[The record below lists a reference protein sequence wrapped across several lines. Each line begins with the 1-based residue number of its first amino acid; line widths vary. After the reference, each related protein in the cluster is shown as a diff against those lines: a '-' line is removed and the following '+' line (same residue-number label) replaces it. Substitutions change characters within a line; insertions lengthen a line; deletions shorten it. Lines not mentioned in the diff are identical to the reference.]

1 MEKIN
6 NPESSLSTL
15 NNCMILLN
23 RQNIPI
29 NQFFINLKSYKF
41 DNEKININKVEDIN
55 IENIKFKLSQQLKEY
70 FYIFQ
75 NDYIIFNFSTF
86 KIYSVITQDYNKFNN
101 LSFNNLEDHKIL
113 FVDNQEIQIYYNSL
127 FSLNSYYK
135 SIKNN
140 IDTQNNINNQIFI
153 FYQDSLLIYPPTFYK
168 TFKLNNDLNN
178 IKLDIGD
185 EFNNLIIDVLKN
197 NKIKNKDDSII
208 DKYFYISLN
217 LNNLAFIK
225 QITNII
231 KKDLLIQLFKKY
243 IFYIIKVSDYD
254 ILKYLNDTINKNN
267 FSILSHQQPIKLN
280 VLNFKGLNPFE
291 YSILKFKK
299 DNEYYKFFEILKNYD
314 YERPKY
320 ILDIIFKTNLIQHE
334 FKTNYDNL
342 IFNKIKNISKFENI
356 TIINSII
363 LKCMYLDLN
372 SENNTITIQDIINF
386 ISDNKQFINLSI
398 LYDIIYKNSSILVLK
413 ELLINKILIFDSDVF
428 KLLINMKQSDYLYN
442 TYKTEIYKISDK
454 IIYDFIEDLNIYGIV
469 FLIKYIN
476 PKIIYLK
483 DKNNNNLLHYL
494 TNQNKDIENKE
505 DNQFKIF
512 KFLIE
517 LNDKLIIEVNN
528 DLETPIFN
536 AIKNKN
542 IYLFNLNI
550 EMDNNCVKFK
560 NKNGCYIIHEIIK
573 QDFLDGLYSYIKNK
587 CSIEYLDLYNNNG
600 LMLAIKNKNEKIAN
614 ILLENKANTKI
625 KDINNNSIFHF
636 IGLYGLKKINVKEIK
651 DNQNNNN
658 IGVVNCIKNNIYFN
672 WNKYNK

>member
-6 NPESSLSTL
+6 NPESNLSTL
-15 NNCMILLN
+15 NNCMVLLN
-23 RQNIPI
+23 CQNIPI
-29 NQFFINLKSYKF
+29 NQFFINLKSYRF
-41 DNEKININKVEDIN
+41 NNEKIDINKVENII

-101 LSFNNLEDHKIL
+101 LSFNSLEDHKIL

-140 IDTQNNINNQIFI
+140 VDIQNNNDQIFI
-153 FYQDSLLIYPPTFYK
+153 FYQESILIYPPTFYK
-168 TFKLNNDLNN
+168 TFKLNNNLNN

-197 NKIKNKDDSII
+197 NKIKNKDELTI

-217 LNNLAFIK
+217 LNNLTFIK

-254 ILKYLNDTINKNN
+254 ILKYLHNIINKNN

-280 VLNFKGLNPFE
+280 VLNSKGLNPFE

-299 DNEYYKFFEILKNYD
+299 DNEYYKFIEILKDYD

-320 ILDIIFKTNLIQHE
+320 ILDIIFKSNLIKHE

-363 LKCMYLDLN
+363 LKCMYSDLN
-372 SENNTITIQDIINF
+372 SENNIITIQDIINF

-413 ELLINKILIFDSDVF
+413 ELLINKILIFDSDIF

-442 TYKTEIYKISDK
+442 TYKTEIYKLSDK

-469 FLIKYIN
+469 FLINYIN

-494 TNQNKDIENKE
+494 ANQNKDIENKE

-536 AIKNKN
+536 TIKNKN
-542 IYLFNLNI
+542 VYLFNLNI
-550 EMDNNCVKFK
+550 EMDINCVKIK
-560 NKNGCYIIHEIIK
+560 NKNGCYVIHEIIK
-573 QDFLDGLYSYIKNK
+573 HNFLDGLYSYIKNK

-636 IGLYGLKKINVKEIK
+636 IGLYGLKKINIKEIK

>member
-6 NPESSLSTL
+6 IPESNLSTL
-15 NNCMILLN
+15 NNCMVLLN
-23 RQNIPI
+23 HQNIPI
-29 NQFFINLKSYKF
+29 NQFFINLKSYRF
-41 DNEKININKVEDIN
+41 NNEKIDINKVENIN
-55 IENIKFKLSQQLKEY
+55 IENIKFKLSQQLREY

-140 IDTQNNINNQIFI
+140 VDIQNNNDQIFI
-153 FYQDSLLIYPPTFYK
+153 FYQESILIYPPTFYK
-168 TFKLNNDLNN
+168 TFKLNNNLNN

-197 NKIKNKDDSII
+197 NKIKNKDELTI

-280 VLNFKGLNPFE
+280 VLNSKGLNPFE
-291 YSILKFKK
+291 YSIMKFKK
-299 DNEYYKFFEILKNYD
+299 DSDYYKFIEILKDYD

-320 ILDIIFKTNLIQHE
+320 ILDIIFKSNLIKHE

-372 SENNTITIQDIINF
+372 SENNIITIQDIINF
-386 ISDNKQFINLSI
+386 ISTNKQFINLSI

-413 ELLINKILIFDSDVF
+413 ELLINKILIFDSDIF

-442 TYKTEIYKISDK
+442 TYKTEIYKLSDK

-469 FLIKYIN
+469 FLINYIN

-494 TNQNKDIENKE
+494 ANQNKDIENKE

-536 AIKNKN
+536 TIKNKN
-542 IYLFNLNI
+542 VYLFNLNI
-550 EMDNNCVKFK
+550 EMDINCVKIK
-560 NKNGCYIIHEIIK
+560 NKNGCYVIHEIIK
-573 QDFLDGLYSYIKNK
+573 HNFLDGLYSYIKNK

-636 IGLYGLKKINVKEIK
+636 IGLYGLKKINIKEIK

-672 WNKYNK
+672 WSKYNK

>member
-6 NPESSLSTL
+6 NPESNLSTL
-15 NNCMILLN
+15 NNCMVLLN
-23 RQNIPI
+23 HQNIPI
-29 NQFFINLKSYKF
+29 NQFFINLKSYNF
-41 DNEKININKVEDIN
+41 NNEKIDINKVENIN
-55 IENIKFKLSQQLKEY
+55 IENIKFKLSQQLREY

-75 NDYIIFNFSTF
+75 NDYIIFDFSTF
-86 KIYSVITQDYNKFNN
+86 KIYGVITQDYNKFNN
-101 LSFNNLEDHKIL
+101 LSFNSLEDHKIL

-140 IDTQNNINNQIFI
+140 VDIQNNNDQIFI
-153 FYQDSLLIYPPTFYK
+153 FYQESILIYPPTFYK
-168 TFKLNNDLNN
+168 TFKLNNNLNN

-197 NKIKNKDDSII
+197 NKIKNKDELTI

-243 IFYIIKVSDYD
+243 IFYIIKVSDHD

-280 VLNFKGLNPFE
+280 VLNSKGLNPFE
-291 YSILKFKK
+291 YSIMKFKK
-299 DNEYYKFFEILKNYD
+299 DNEYYKFIEILKDYD

-320 ILDIIFKTNLIQHE
+320 ILDIIFKSNLIKHE

-363 LKCMYLDLN
+363 LKCMYSDLN

-386 ISDNKQFINLSI
+386 ISTNKQFINLSI

-413 ELLINKILIFDSDVF
+413 ELLINKILIFDSDIF

-442 TYKTEIYKISDK
+442 TYKTEIYKLSDK

-469 FLIKYIN
+469 FLINYIN

-494 TNQNKDIENKE
+494 ANQNKDIENKE
-505 DNQFKIF
+505 DKQFKIF

-517 LNDKLIIEVNN
+517 LNDNLIIEVNN

-536 AIKNKN
+536 TIKNKN
-542 IYLFNLNI
+542 VYLFNLNI
-550 EMDNNCVKFK
+550 EMDINCVKIK
-560 NKNGCYIIHEIIK
+560 NKNGCYVIHEIIK
-573 QDFLDGLYSYIKNK
+573 HNFLDGLYSYIKNK
-587 CSIEYLDLYNNNG
+587 CSVEYLDLYNNNG

-614 ILLENKANTKI
+614 ILLENKTNTKI

-636 IGLYGLKKINVKEIK
+636 IGLYGLKKINIKEIK

>member
-6 NPESSLSTL
+6 NPESNLSTL
-15 NNCMILLN
+15 NNCMVLLN
-23 RQNIPI
+23 HQNIPI

-41 DNEKININKVEDIN
+41 NNEKIDINKVENIN

-70 FYIFQ
+70 FYVFQ

-101 LSFNNLEDHKIL
+101 LSFNSLEDHKIL

-127 FSLNSYYK
+127 FSLNNYYK

-140 IDTQNNINNQIFI
+140 VDIQNNNDQIFI
-153 FYQDSLLIYPPTFYK
+153 FYQESILIYPPTFYK
-168 TFKLNNDLNN
+168 TFKLNNNLNN

-197 NKIKNKDDSII
+197 NKIKNKDELTI

-217 LNNLAFIK
+217 LNNLTFIK

-280 VLNFKGLNPFE
+280 VLNSKGLNPFE
-291 YSILKFKK
+291 YSIMKFKK
-299 DNEYYKFFEILKNYD
+299 DNEYYKFIEILKDYD

-320 ILDIIFKTNLIQHE
+320 ILDIIFKSNLIKHE

-363 LKCMYLDLN
+363 LKCMYSDLN

-386 ISDNKQFINLSI
+386 ISTNKQFINLSI

-413 ELLINKILIFDSDVF
+413 ELLINKILIFDSDIF

-442 TYKTEIYKISDK
+442 TYKTEIYKLSDK

-469 FLIKYIN
+469 FLINYIN

-536 AIKNKN
+536 TIKNKN
-542 IYLFNLNI
+542 VYLFNLNI
-550 EMDNNCVKFK
+550 EMDINCVKIK
-560 NKNGCYIIHEIIK
+560 NKNGCYVIHEIIK
-573 QDFLDGLYSYIKNK
+573 HNFLDGLYSYIKNK
-587 CSIEYLDLYNNNG
+587 CSVEYLDLYNNNG

-636 IGLYGLKKINVKEIK
+636 IGLYGLKKINIKEIK

>member
-6 NPESSLSTL
+6 NPESNLSTL
-15 NNCMILLN
+15 NNCMVLLN
-23 RQNIPI
+23 HQNIPI

-41 DNEKININKVEDIN
+41 NNEKIDINKVENIN

-70 FYIFQ
+70 FYVFQ

-127 FSLNSYYK
+127 FSLNNYYK

-140 IDTQNNINNQIFI
+140 VDIQNNNDQIFI
-153 FYQDSLLIYPPTFYK
+153 FYQESILIYPPTFYK
-168 TFKLNNDLNN
+168 TFKLNNNLNN

-197 NKIKNKDDSII
+197 NKIKNKDELTI

-254 ILKYLNDTINKNN
+254 ILKYLHNTINKNN

-280 VLNFKGLNPFE
+280 VLNSKGLNPFE

-299 DNEYYKFFEILKNYD
+299 DNEYYKFIEILKDYE

-320 ILDIIFKTNLIQHE
+320 ILDIIFKSNLIKHE

-363 LKCMYLDLN
+363 LKCMYSDLN

-386 ISDNKQFINLSI
+386 ISTNKQFINLSI

-413 ELLINKILIFDSDVF
+413 ELLINKILIFDSDIF

-442 TYKTEIYKISDK
+442 TYKTEIYKLSDK

-469 FLIKYIN
+469 FLINYIN

-536 AIKNKN
+536 TIKNKN
-542 IYLFNLNI
+542 VYLFNLNI
-550 EMDNNCVKFK
+550 EMDINCVKIK
-560 NKNGCYIIHEIIK
+560 NKIGCYVIHEIIK
-573 QDFLDGLYSYIKNK
+573 HNFLDGLYSYIKNK

-636 IGLYGLKKINVKEIK
+636 IGLYGLKKINIKEIK

>member
-6 NPESSLSTL
+6 NSESNLSTL
-15 NNCMILLN
+15 NNCMVLLN

-29 NQFFINLKSYKF
+29 NQFFINLKSYRF
-41 DNEKININKVEDIN
+41 NNEKIDINKVENIN
-55 IENIKFKLSQQLKEY
+55 IENIKFKLSQHLREY

-86 KIYSVITQDYNKFNN
+86 KIYGVITQDYNKFNN
-101 LSFNNLEDHKIL
+101 LSFNSLEDHKIL

-140 IDTQNNINNQIFI
+140 VDIQNNNDQIFI
-153 FYQDSLLIYPPTFYK
+153 FYQESILIYPPTFYK
-168 TFKLNNDLNN
+168 TFKLNNNLNN

-197 NKIKNKDDSII
+197 NKIKNKDELTI

-280 VLNFKGLNPFE
+280 VLNSKGLNSFE
-291 YSILKFKK
+291 YSIMKFKK
-299 DNEYYKFFEILKNYD
+299 DNEYYKFIEILKDYD

-320 ILDIIFKTNLIQHE
+320 ILDIIFKSNLIKHE

-363 LKCMYLDLN
+363 LKCMYSDLN

-386 ISDNKQFINLSI
+386 ISTNKQFINLSI

-413 ELLINKILIFDSDVF
+413 ELLINKILIFDSDIF

-442 TYKTEIYKISDK
+442 TYKTEIYKLSDK

-469 FLIKYIN
+469 FLINYIN

-542 IYLFNLNI
+542 VYLFNLNI
-550 EMDNNCVKFK
+550 EMDINCVKIK
-560 NKNGCYIIHEIIK
+560 NKNGCYVIHEIIK
-573 QDFLDGLYSYIKNK
+573 HNFLDGLYSYIKNK

-636 IGLYGLKKINVKEIK
+636 IGLYGLKKINIKEIK

>member
-1 MEKIN
+1 M
-6 NPESSLSTL
+6 T
-15 NNCMILLN
+15 
-23 RQNIPI
+23 
-29 NQFFINLKSYKF
+29 
-41 DNEKININKVEDIN
+41 
-55 IENIKFKLSQQLKEY
+55 
-70 FYIFQ
+70 
-75 NDYIIFNFSTF
+75 
-86 KIYSVITQDYNKFNN
+86 
-101 LSFNNLEDHKIL
+101 
-113 FVDNQEIQIYYNSL
+113 
-127 FSLNSYYK
+127 
-135 SIKNN
+135 
-140 IDTQNNINNQIFI
+140 
-153 FYQDSLLIYPPTFYK
+153 
-168 TFKLNNDLNN
+168 
-178 IKLDIGD
+178 
-185 EFNNLIIDVLKN
+185 
-197 NKIKNKDDSII
+197 
-208 DKYFYISLN
+208 
-217 LNNLAFIK
+217 FIK

-280 VLNFKGLNPFE
+280 VLNSKGLNPFE

-299 DNEYYKFFEILKNYD
+299 DSDYYKFIEILKDYD

-320 ILDIIFKTNLIQHE
+320 ILDIIFKSNLIKHE

-363 LKCMYLDLN
+363 LKCMYSDLN
-372 SENNTITIQDIINF
+372 SENNIITIQDIINF

-413 ELLINKILIFDSDVF
+413 ELLINKILIFDSDIF

-442 TYKTEIYKISDK
+442 TYKTEIYKLSDK

-469 FLIKYIN
+469 FLINYIN

-536 AIKNKN
+536 TIKNKN
-542 IYLFNLNI
+542 VYLFNLNI
-550 EMDNNCVKFK
+550 EMDINCVKIK
-560 NKNGCYIIHEIIK
+560 NKNGCYVIHEIIK
-573 QDFLDGLYSYIKNK
+573 HNFLDGLYSYIKNK
-587 CSIEYLDLYNNNG
+587 CSVEYLDLYNNNG

-636 IGLYGLKKINVKEIK
+636 IGLYGLKKININEIK

>member
-6 NPESSLSTL
+6 NPESNLSTL
-15 NNCMILLN
+15 NNCMVLLN
-23 RQNIPI
+23 HQNIPI

-41 DNEKININKVEDIN
+41 NNEKIDINKVENIN

-70 FYIFQ
+70 FYVFQ

-127 FSLNSYYK
+127 FSLNNYYK

-140 IDTQNNINNQIFI
+140 VDIQNNNDQIFI
-153 FYQDSLLIYPPTFYK
+153 FYQESILIYPPTFYK
-168 TFKLNNDLNN
+168 TFKLNNNLNN

-197 NKIKNKDDSII
+197 NKIKNKDELTI

-280 VLNFKGLNPFE
+280 VLNSKGLNPFE

-299 DNEYYKFFEILKNYD
+299 DSEYYKFIEILKDYD

-320 ILDIIFKTNLIQHE
+320 ILDIIFKSNLIKHE

-363 LKCMYLDLN
+363 LKCMYSDLN

-386 ISDNKQFINLSI
+386 ILDNKQFINLSI

-413 ELLINKILIFDSDVF
+413 ELLINKILIFDSDIF

-442 TYKTEIYKISDK
+442 TYKTEIYKLSDK

-469 FLIKYIN
+469 FLINYIN

-536 AIKNKN
+536 TIRNKN
-542 IYLFNLNI
+542 VYLFNLNI
-550 EMDNNCVKFK
+550 EMDINCVKIK
-560 NKNGCYIIHEIIK
+560 NKNGCYVIHEIIK
-573 QDFLDGLYSYIKNK
+573 HNFLDGLYSYIKNK
-587 CSIEYLDLYNNNG
+587 CSVEYLDLYNNNG

-636 IGLYGLKKINVKEIK
+636 IGLYGLKKINIKEIK

>member
-6 NPESSLSTL
+6 NPESNLSTL
-15 NNCMILLN
+15 NNCMVLLN
-23 RQNIPI
+23 HQNIPI

-41 DNEKININKVEDIN
+41 NNEKIDINKVENIN

-70 FYIFQ
+70 FYVFQ

-101 LSFNNLEDHKIL
+101 LSFNSLEDHKIL

-140 IDTQNNINNQIFI
+140 VDIQNNNDQIFI
-153 FYQDSLLIYPPTFYK
+153 FYQESILIYPPTFYK
-168 TFKLNNDLNN
+168 TFKLNNNLNN

-197 NKIKNKDDSII
+197 NKIKNKDELTI

-243 IFYIIKVSDYD
+243 IFYIIKVSDHD

-280 VLNFKGLNPFE
+280 VLNSKGLNPFE
-291 YSILKFKK
+291 YSIMKFKK
-299 DNEYYKFFEILKNYD
+299 DNEYYKFIEILKDYD

-320 ILDIIFKTNLIQHE
+320 ILDIIFKSNLIKHE

-363 LKCMYLDLN
+363 LKCMYSDLN

-413 ELLINKILIFDSDVF
+413 ELLINKILIFDSDIF

-442 TYKTEIYKISDK
+442 TYKTEIYKLSDK

-469 FLIKYIN
+469 FLINYIN

-517 LNDKLIIEVNN
+517 LNDNLIFEVNN

-536 AIKNKN
+536 TIKNKN
-542 IYLFNLNI
+542 VYLFNLNI
-550 EMDNNCVKFK
+550 EMDINCVKIK
-560 NKNGCYIIHEIIK
+560 NKNGCYVIHEIIK
-573 QDFLDGLYSYIKNK
+573 HNFLDGLYSYIKNK

-636 IGLYGLKKINVKEIK
+636 IGLYGLKKINIKEIK
-651 DNQNNNN
+651 DSQNNNN

>member
-6 NPESSLSTL
+6 NPESNLSTL
-15 NNCMILLN
+15 NNCMVLLN
-23 RQNIPI
+23 HQNIPI

-41 DNEKININKVEDIN
+41 NNEKIDINKVENIN

-70 FYIFQ
+70 FYVFQ

-140 IDTQNNINNQIFI
+140 VDIQNNNDQIFI
-153 FYQDSLLIYPPTFYK
+153 FYQESILIYPPTFYK
-168 TFKLNNDLNN
+168 TFKLNNNLNN

-197 NKIKNKDDSII
+197 NKIKNKDELTI

-280 VLNFKGLNPFE
+280 VLNSKGLNPFE
-291 YSILKFKK
+291 YSIMKFKK
-299 DNEYYKFFEILKNYD
+299 DNEYYKFIEILKDYD

-320 ILDIIFKTNLIQHE
+320 ILDIIFKSNLIKHE

-363 LKCMYLDLN
+363 LKCMYSDLN

-386 ISDNKQFINLSI
+386 ISTNKQFINLSI

-413 ELLINKILIFDSDVF
+413 ELLINKILIFDSDIF

-442 TYKTEIYKISDK
+442 TYKTEIYKLSDK

-469 FLIKYIN
+469 FLINYIN

-483 DKNNNNLLHYL
+483 DKNNNNLFHYL

-536 AIKNKN
+536 TIKNKN
-542 IYLFNLNI
+542 VYLFNLNI
-550 EMDNNCVKFK
+550 EMDINCVKIK
-560 NKNGCYIIHEIIK
+560 NKNGCYVIHEIIK
-573 QDFLDGLYSYIKNK
+573 HNFLDGLYSYIKNK
-587 CSIEYLDLYNNNG
+587 CSVEYLDLYNNNG

-636 IGLYGLKKINVKEIK
+636 IGLYGLKKINIKEIK

>member
-6 NPESSLSTL
+6 NSESNLSTL
-15 NNCMILLN
+15 NNCMVLLN
-23 RQNIPI
+23 HQNIPI
-29 NQFFINLKSYKF
+29 NQFFINLKSYRF
-41 DNEKININKVEDIN
+41 NNEKIDINKVENIN

-70 FYIFQ
+70 FYVFQ

-101 LSFNNLEDHKIL
+101 LSFNSLEDHKIL

-140 IDTQNNINNQIFI
+140 VDIQNNNDQIFI
-153 FYQDSLLIYPPTFYK
+153 FYQESILIYPPTFYK
-168 TFKLNNDLNN
+168 TFKLNNNLNN

-197 NKIKNKDDSII
+197 NKIKNKDELTI

-217 LNNLAFIK
+217 LNNLTFIK

-280 VLNFKGLNPFE
+280 VLNSKGLNPFE

-299 DNEYYKFFEILKNYD
+299 DSDYYKFIEILKDYE

-320 ILDIIFKTNLIQHE
+320 ILDIIFKSNLIKHE

-372 SENNTITIQDIINF
+372 SENNIITIQDIINF

-413 ELLINKILIFDSDVF
+413 ELLINKILIFDSDIF

-442 TYKTEIYKISDK
+442 TYKTEIYKLSDK

-469 FLIKYIN
+469 FLINYIN

-517 LNDKLIIEVNN
+517 LNDKLIFEVNN

-536 AIKNKN
+536 TIRNKN
-542 IYLFNLNI
+542 VYLFNLNI
-550 EMDNNCVKFK
+550 EMDINCVKIK
-560 NKNGCYIIHEIIK
+560 NKNGCYVIHEIIK
-573 QDFLDGLYSYIKNK
+573 HNFLDGLYSYIKNK

-636 IGLYGLKKINVKEIK
+636 IGLYGLKKINIKEIK
-651 DNQNNNN
+651 DSQNNNN

>member
-6 NPESSLSTL
+6 NPESNLSTL
-15 NNCMILLN
+15 NNCMVLLN
-23 RQNIPI
+23 HQNIPI
-29 NQFFINLKSYKF
+29 NQFFINLKSYRF
-41 DNEKININKVEDIN
+41 NNEKIDINKVENIN
-55 IENIKFKLSQQLKEY
+55 IENIKFKLSQQLREY

-101 LSFNNLEDHKIL
+101 LSFNSLEDHKIL

-140 IDTQNNINNQIFI
+140 VDIQNNNDQIFI
-153 FYQDSLLIYPPTFYK
+153 FYQESILIYPPTFYK
-168 TFKLNNDLNN
+168 TFKLNNNLNN

-197 NKIKNKDDSII
+197 NKIKNKDELTI

-280 VLNFKGLNPFE
+280 VLNSKGLNPFE

-299 DNEYYKFFEILKNYD
+299 DNEYYKFIEILKDYE

-320 ILDIIFKTNLIQHE
+320 ILDIIFKSNLIKHE

-363 LKCMYLDLN
+363 LKCMYSDLN

-413 ELLINKILIFDSDVF
+413 ELLINKILIFDSDIF

-442 TYKTEIYKISDK
+442 TYKTEIYKLSDK

-469 FLIKYIN
+469 FLINYIN

-494 TNQNKDIENKE
+494 ANQNKDIENKE

-512 KFLIE
+512 KFFIE

-536 AIKNKN
+536 TIKNKN
-542 IYLFNLNI
+542 VYLFNLNI
-550 EMDNNCVKFK
+550 EMDINCVKIK
-560 NKNGCYIIHEIIK
+560 NKNGCYVIHEIIK
-573 QDFLDGLYSYIKNK
+573 HNFLDGLYSYIKNK

-614 ILLENKANTKI
+614 ILLENKVNTKI

-636 IGLYGLKKINVKEIK
+636 IGLYGLKKINIKEIK
-651 DNQNNNN
+651 DSQNNNN

-672 WNKYNK
+672 WSKYNK

>member
-1 MEKIN
+1 MEKLN
-6 NPESSLSTL
+6 NPESDLSTL
-15 NNCMILLN
+15 NNCMVLLN
-23 RQNIPI
+23 HQNIPI

-41 DNEKININKVEDIN
+41 NNEKIDINKVENIN

-101 LSFNNLEDHKIL
+101 LSFNSLEDHKIL

-140 IDTQNNINNQIFI
+140 VDIQNNNDQIFI
-153 FYQDSLLIYPPTFYK
+153 FYQDSILIYPPTFYK
-168 TFKLNNDLNN
+168 TFKLNNNLNN

-197 NKIKNKDDSII
+197 NKIKNKDELTI

-280 VLNFKGLNPFE
+280 VLNSKGLNPFE
-291 YSILKFKK
+291 YSMMKFKK
-299 DNEYYKFFEILKNYD
+299 DNEYYKFIEILKDYD

-320 ILDIIFKTNLIQHE
+320 ILDIIFKSNLIKHE

-363 LKCMYLDLN
+363 LKCMYSDLN

-413 ELLINKILIFDSDVF
+413 ELLINKILIFDSDIF

-442 TYKTEIYKISDK
+442 TYKTEIYKLSDK

-469 FLIKYIN
+469 FLINYIN

-494 TNQNKDIENKE
+494 ANQNKDMENKE

-536 AIKNKN
+536 TIRNKN
-542 IYLFNLNI
+542 VYLFNLNI
-550 EMDNNCVKFK
+550 EMDINCVKIK
-560 NKNGCYIIHEIIK
+560 NKNGCYVIHEIIK
-573 QDFLDGLYSYIKNK
+573 HNFLDGLYSYIKNK

-636 IGLYGLKKINVKEIK
+636 IGLYGLKKINIKEIK
-651 DNQNNNN
+651 DSQNNNN

>member
-6 NPESSLSTL
+6 NPESNLSTL
-15 NNCMILLN
+15 NNCMVLLN
-23 RQNIPI
+23 HQNIPI

-41 DNEKININKVEDIN
+41 NNEKIDINKVENIN
-55 IENIKFKLSQQLKEY
+55 IENIKFKLSQHLREY

-140 IDTQNNINNQIFI
+140 VDIQNNNDQIFI
-153 FYQDSLLIYPPTFYK
+153 FYQESILIYPPTFYK
-168 TFKLNNDLNN
+168 TFKLNNNLNN

-197 NKIKNKDDSII
+197 NKIKNKDELTI

-217 LNNLAFIK
+217 LNNLIFIK

-254 ILKYLNDTINKNN
+254 ILKYLHNIINKNN

-280 VLNFKGLNPFE
+280 VLNSKGLNPFE
-291 YSILKFKK
+291 YSIMKFKK
-299 DNEYYKFFEILKNYD
+299 DNEYYKFIEILKDYD

-320 ILDIIFKTNLIQHE
+320 ILDIIFKSNLIKHE

-363 LKCMYLDLN
+363 LKCMYSDLN

-386 ISDNKQFINLSI
+386 ISTNKQFINLSI

-413 ELLINKILIFDSDVF
+413 ELLINKILIFDSDIF

-442 TYKTEIYKISDK
+442 TYKTEIYKLSDK

-469 FLIKYIN
+469 FLINYIN

-494 TNQNKDIENKE
+494 ANQNKDIENKE

-512 KFLIE
+512 KFFIE

-542 IYLFNLNI
+542 VYLFNLNI
-550 EMDNNCVKFK
+550 EMDINCVKIK
-560 NKNGCYIIHEIIK
+560 NKNGCYVIHEIIK
-573 QDFLDGLYSYIKNK
+573 HNFLDGLYSYIKNK

-636 IGLYGLKKINVKEIK
+636 IGLYGLKKINIKEIK

-672 WNKYNK
+672 WSKYNK

>member
-6 NPESSLSTL
+6 NPESNLSTL
-15 NNCMILLN
+15 NNCMVLLN
-23 RQNIPI
+23 HQNIPI

-41 DNEKININKVEDIN
+41 NNEKIDINKVENIN

-70 FYIFQ
+70 FYVFQ

-101 LSFNNLEDHKIL
+101 LSFNSLEDHKIL

-140 IDTQNNINNQIFI
+140 VNVQNNNDQIFI
-153 FYQDSLLIYPPTFYK
+153 FYQESILIYPPTFYK
-168 TFKLNNDLNN
+168 TFKLNNNLNN

-197 NKIKNKDDSII
+197 NKIKNKDELTI

-280 VLNFKGLNPFE
+280 VLNSKGLNPFE
-291 YSILKFKK
+291 YSIMKFKK
-299 DNEYYKFFEILKNYD
+299 DNEYYKFIEILKNYD

-320 ILDIIFKTNLIQHE
+320 ILDIIFKSNLIKHE

-363 LKCMYLDLN
+363 LKCMYSDLN

-386 ISDNKQFINLSI
+386 ISTNKQFINLSI

-413 ELLINKILIFDSDVF
+413 ELLINKILIFDSDIF

-442 TYKTEIYKISDK
+442 TYKTEIYKLSDK

-469 FLIKYIN
+469 FLINYIN

-542 IYLFNLNI
+542 VYLFNLNI
-550 EMDNNCVKFK
+550 EMDINCVKIK
-560 NKNGCYIIHEIIK
+560 NKNGCYVIHEIIK
-573 QDFLDGLYSYIKNK
+573 HNFLDGLYSYIKNK
-587 CSIEYLDLYNNNG
+587 CSVEYLDLYNNNG

-636 IGLYGLKKINVKEIK
+636 IGLYGLKKINIKEIK

>member
-6 NPESSLSTL
+6 NPESNLSTL
-15 NNCMILLN
+15 NNCMVLLN
-23 RQNIPI
+23 HQNIPI

-41 DNEKININKVEDIN
+41 NNEKIDINKVENIN
-55 IENIKFKLSQQLKEY
+55 IENIKFKLSQHLREY

-140 IDTQNNINNQIFI
+140 VDIQNNNDQIFI
-153 FYQDSLLIYPPTFYK
+153 FYQESILIYPPTFYK
-168 TFKLNNDLNN
+168 TFKLNNNLNN

-197 NKIKNKDDSII
+197 NKIKNKDELTI

-243 IFYIIKVSDYD
+243 IFYIIKISDYD

-280 VLNFKGLNPFE
+280 VLNSKGLNPFE

-299 DNEYYKFFEILKNYD
+299 DNEYYKFIEILKDYE

-320 ILDIIFKTNLIQHE
+320 ILDIIFKSNLIKHE

-363 LKCMYLDLN
+363 LKCMYSDLN
-372 SENNTITIQDIINF
+372 SENNTITIQDIIIF
-386 ISDNKQFINLSI
+386 ISTNKQFINLSI

-413 ELLINKILIFDSDVF
+413 ELLINKILIFDSDIF

-442 TYKTEIYKISDK
+442 TYKTEIYKLSDK

-469 FLIKYIN
+469 FLINYIN

-536 AIKNKN
+536 TIKNKN
-542 IYLFNLNI
+542 VYLFNLNI
-550 EMDNNCVKFK
+550 EMDINCVKIK
-560 NKNGCYIIHEIIK
+560 NKNGCYVIHEIIK
-573 QDFLDGLYSYIKNK
+573 NNFLDGLYSYIKNK

-636 IGLYGLKKINVKEIK
+636 IGLYGLKKINIKEIK

>member
-6 NPESSLSTL
+6 NPESNLSTL
-15 NNCMILLN
+15 NNCMVLLN
-23 RQNIPI
+23 HQNIPI
-29 NQFFINLKSYKF
+29 NQFFINLKSYRF
-41 DNEKININKVEDIN
+41 NNEKIDINKVENIN
-55 IENIKFKLSQQLKEY
+55 IENIKFKLSQQLREY

-101 LSFNNLEDHKIL
+101 LSFNSLEDHKIL

-140 IDTQNNINNQIFI
+140 VDIQNNNDQIFI
-153 FYQDSLLIYPPTFYK
+153 FYQESILIYPPTFYK
-168 TFKLNNDLNN
+168 TFKLNNNLNN

-197 NKIKNKDDSII
+197 NKIKNKDELTI

-280 VLNFKGLNPFE
+280 VLNSKGLNPFE

-299 DNEYYKFFEILKNYD
+299 DNEYYKFIEILKDYE

-320 ILDIIFKTNLIQHE
+320 ILDIIFKSNLIKHE

-363 LKCMYLDLN
+363 LKCMYSDLN

-413 ELLINKILIFDSDVF
+413 ELLINKILIFDSDIF

-442 TYKTEIYKISDK
+442 TYKTEIYKLSDK

-469 FLIKYIN
+469 FLINYIN

-494 TNQNKDIENKE
+494 ANQNKDIENKE

-536 AIKNKN
+536 TIKNKN
-542 IYLFNLNI
+542 VYLFNLNI
-550 EMDNNCVKFK
+550 EMDINCVKIK
-560 NKNGCYIIHEIIK
+560 NKNGCYVIHEIIK
-573 QDFLDGLYSYIKNK
+573 NNFLDGLYSYIKNK

-636 IGLYGLKKINVKEIK
+636 IGLYGLKKINIKEIK

-672 WNKYNK
+672 WSKYNK

>member
-6 NPESSLSTL
+6 NPESNLSTL
-15 NNCMILLN
+15 NNCMVLLN
-23 RQNIPI
+23 HQNIPI
-29 NQFFINLKSYKF
+29 NQFFINLKSYRF
-41 DNEKININKVEDIN
+41 NNEKIDINKVENIN
-55 IENIKFKLSQQLKEY
+55 IENIKFKLSQQLREY

-140 IDTQNNINNQIFI
+140 IDIQNNNDQIFI
-153 FYQDSLLIYPPTFYK
+153 FYQESILIYPPTFYK
-168 TFKLNNDLNN
+168 TFKLINNLNN

-197 NKIKNKDDSII
+197 NKIKNKDELTI

-217 LNNLAFIK
+217 LNNLVFIK

-243 IFYIIKVSDYD
+243 IFYIIKVLDYD

-280 VLNFKGLNPFE
+280 VLNSKGLNPFE
-291 YSILKFKK
+291 YSIMKFKK
-299 DNEYYKFFEILKNYD
+299 DNEYYKFIEILKDYE

-320 ILDIIFKTNLIQHE
+320 ILDIIFKSNLIKHE

-386 ISDNKQFINLSI
+386 IADNKQFINLSI

-413 ELLINKILIFDSDVF
+413 ELLINKILIFDSDIF

-442 TYKTEIYKISDK
+442 TYKTEIYKLSDK

-469 FLIKYIN
+469 FLINYIN

-536 AIKNKN
+536 TIRNKN
-542 IYLFNLNI
+542 VYLFNLNI
-550 EMDNNCVKFK
+550 EMDINCVKIK
-560 NKNGCYIIHEIIK
+560 NKNGCYVIHEIIK
-573 QDFLDGLYSYIKNK
+573 HNFLDGLYSYIKNK

-636 IGLYGLKKINVKEIK
+636 IGLYGLKKINIKEIK